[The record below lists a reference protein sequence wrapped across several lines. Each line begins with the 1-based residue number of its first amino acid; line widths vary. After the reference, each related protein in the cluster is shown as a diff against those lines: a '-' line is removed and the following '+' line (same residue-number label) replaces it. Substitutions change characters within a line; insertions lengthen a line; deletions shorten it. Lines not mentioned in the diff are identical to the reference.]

1 MLSRLNDWPLSRKM
15 LLAFGALF
23 IAFAAMATVSYVAEK
38 SALAYSEQANKRG
51 LVATSALARVQDQV
65 KQYRILVFAHVNR
78 ISEEDRIN
86 TEERMAKAQTELH
99 AAMADYAEAAELS
112 QRQGSQVARDFALLE
127 SAVDRL
133 EATNKQLV
141 SISSSQPREVA
152 IQFLRTDAKE
162 ASHDAIEA
170 VETLVKEV
178 VDTRQAAFE
187 EARDFGS
194 FMEMLSLLIALFG
207 IGALGA
213 IWFGLNKSV
222 AQPLAALADT
232 TQRLAGGADLP
243 VPSTNRADE
252 VGQIAKAVD
261 SFRVA
266 AAKRSEDAIREA
278 EEQRV
283 VTTALSNGLTALSE
297 GDLTTELKADFPP
310 AYGELKINFNEAIA
324 RLREMISAVADS
336 AEAIGTGSR
345 EIAQASEDLA
355 RRTESNAASLEETSA
370 SLTQIDQRLKVSA
383 DAGQQTVVRA
393 DNAIKAVS
401 GGRSIA
407 DEAVQAM
414 GRVSESAK
422 GIDAVI
428 EGLDKIA
435 FQTRVLAMNA
445 AVEAGRAGEAGRG
458 FAVVADLVSALA
470 MRAEEEAKLARDQL
484 TVTQADIGTAVNAV
498 ERVDGALA
506 DITEGVSEVHSLLG
520 TMAADNQTQSSSVTE
535 ISSAISSMDQ
545 STQQNAAMVEETSA
559 AARNLLSE
567 VSSLSERASLFRTGK
582 AKVTVTA
589 PATKSRSL
597 PAPAAKPSPAYV
609 SPVAA
614 LPANGAGAGGADDW
628 NDF

>member
-1 MLSRLNDWPLSRKM
+1 MPKQEMQSRLE
-15 LLAFGALF
+15 
-23 IAFAAMATVSYVAEK
+23 FAAFDAKQQSLLSNSKSRIDRVLPKALDRFYDVVRKTPETARFFKDEK
-38 SALAYSEQANKRG
+38 HMTG
-51 LVATSALARVQDQV
+51 
-65 KQYRILVFAHVNR
+65 
-78 ISEEDRIN
+78 
-86 TEERMAKAQTELH
+86 AKAAQSRHWNNIATANFDEGYYESVRRIGERH
-99 AAMADYAEAAELS
+99 AIIGLEPRWYIGAYA
-112 QRQGSQVARDFALLE
+112 VLLE
-127 SAVDRL
+127 
-133 EATNKQLV
+133 
-141 SISSSQPREVA
+141 
-152 IQFLRTDAKE
+152 
-162 ASHDAIEA
+162 
-170 VETLVKEV
+170 
-178 VDTRQAAFE
+178 
-187 EARDFGS
+187 
-194 FMEMLSLLIALFG
+194 EMFRG
-207 IGALGA
+207 
-213 IWFGLNKSV
+213 
-222 AQPLAALADT
+222 
-232 TQRLAGGADLP
+232 LAGGSGVKRLLP
-243 VPSTNRADE
+243 GNDIELIISVL
-252 VGQIAKAVD
+252 KAALMDMELSV
-261 SFRVA
+261 SIYFERTKASQVTVVEA
-266 AAKRSEDAIREA
+266 LERELG
-278 EEQRV
+278 R
-283 VTTALSNGLTALSE
+283 LSQ
-297 GDLTTELKADFPP
+297 GDLTANIDEDFAPEY
-310 AYGELKINFNEAIA
+310 ATVKTNFNDAVA
-324 RLREMISAVADS
+324 NLRQIISAVADS

-370 SLTQIDQRLKVSA
+370 SLTQIDARLKATA
-383 DAGQQTVVRA
+383 DAGQKTVERA
-393 DNAIKAVS
+393 DTAIKAVN
-401 GGRSIA
+401 GGRTIA

-484 TVTQADIGTAVNAV
+484 TVTQTDIGTAVGAV

-567 VSSLSERASLFRTGK
+567 VSSLSERASLFQTGK

-589 PATKSRSL
+589 PASKARSL
-597 PAPAAKPSPAYV
+597 PAPAAKPAKAYV

-614 LPANGAGAGGADDW
+614 LPANGASHSGADDW